1 MVGHSDYRDPHMK
14 SASSQLA
21 THINGVTTTLATCWK
36 ITRRDG
42 AVFGFT
48 DFDKDLT
55 VDSLLYQARSGYTR
69 SAIHT
74 IANLAVDNLDIES
87 AIDSET
93 LSAADLRAGVW
104 DGATVEIFL
113 VNWANLANGKII
125 LKRGTIGEV
134 ELKDTVFRAEMRGL
148 SQALSQ
154 QIVELYTP
162 DCRADLGDTRCK
174 VNLSALTVTGAITAV
189 TDRRGFTDTSRA
201 EAANY
206 WNGGLLTWTSG
217 ANVGRKM
224 EVKAFASGGTF
235 TLFLPMPSEVT
246 VGDTYSLRPGCD
258 KKFSTC
264 KDRYNNVK
272 NFRGEPNVPGNDQV
286 LAYPDGK

>member
-1 MVGHSDYRDPHMK
+1 MK
-14 SASSQLA
+14 TAGSPLA
-21 THINGVTTTLATCWK
+21 THITGETTSLATCWK
-36 ITRRDG
+36 VTRRDG
-42 AVFGFT
+42 SIFGFT
-48 DFDKDLT
+48 DFDKNLT
-55 VDSLLYQARSGYTR
+55 VDSLVYQASSGYTR

-104 DGATVEIFL
+104 DGATIEIFL

-134 ELKDTVFRAEMRGL
+134 ELKDTVFRAELRGL

-162 DCRADLGDTRCK
+162 DCRADLGDARCK
-174 VNLSALTVTGAITAV
+174 INLAALTVTGAITAV
-189 TDRRGFTDTSRA
+189 TDRRNFADSARGESV
-201 EAANY
+201 NY

-224 EVKAFASGGTF
+224 EVKGFASGGMF
-235 TLFLPMPSEVT
+235 TLFLPMPST
-246 VGDTYSLRPGCD
+246 VATGDNYSLRPGCD

-264 KDRYNNVK
+264 KDRYNNVR

>member
-1 MVGHSDYRDPHMK
+1 MK
-14 SASSQLA
+14 TAGSPLA
-21 THINGVTTTLATCWK
+21 THIAGETTTLATCWK
-36 ITRRDG
+36 VTRRDG
-42 AVFGFT
+42 SIFGFT

-113 VNWANLANGKII
+113 VNWANLANGMII

-134 ELKDTVFRAEMRGL
+134 ELKDTVFRAELRGL

-174 VNLSALTVTGAITAV
+174 VNLTALTVTGAVTAV
-189 TDRRGFTDTSRA
+189 TDRRSFADSARGESV
-201 EAANY
+201 NH

-224 EVKAFASGGTF
+224 EVKAFGNSGAF
-235 TLFLPMPSEVT
+235 TLFLPMPSIVA
-246 VGDTYSLRPGCD
+246 VGDNYSLRPGCD

-264 KDRYNNVK
+264 KDRYSNVK

>member
-1 MVGHSDYRDPHMK
+1 MK
-14 SASSQLA
+14 TAGSPLA
-21 THINGVTTTLATCWK
+21 THIAGETTTLATCWK
-36 ITRRDG
+36 VTRRDG
-42 AVFGFT
+42 AIFGFT

-134 ELKDTVFRAEMRGL
+134 ELKDTVFRAELRGL

-174 VNLSALTVTGAITAV
+174 VNLATLTVTGAVTAA
-189 TDRRGFTDTSRA
+189 TDRRSFADSARGESV
-201 EAANY
+201 NH

-224 EVKAFASGGTF
+224 EVKAFASGGAF
-235 TLFLPMPSEVT
+235 TLFLPMPSIVA
-246 VGDTYSLRPGCD
+246 VGDNYSLRPGCD

-264 KDRYNNVK
+264 KDRYGNVK

>member
-1 MVGHSDYRDPHMK
+1 MK
-14 SASSQLA
+14 TAGSTLA
-21 THINGVTTTLATCWK
+21 THIGGETTTLATCWK
-36 ITRRDG
+36 VTRRDG
-42 AVFGFT
+42 SIFGFT

-55 VDSLLYQARSGYTR
+55 VESLLYQARSGYTR

-113 VNWANLANGKII
+113 VNWSNLANGKVI

-134 ELKDTVFRAEMRGL
+134 ELKDTTFRAELRGL

-174 VNLSALTVTGAITAV
+174 VNLAALTVTGAITAV
-189 TDRRGFTDTSRA
+189 TDRRSFADSARGESV
-201 EAANY
+201 NY

-217 ANVGRKM
+217 ANMGRKM
-224 EVKAFASGGTF
+224 EVKAFASGGAF
-235 TLFLPMPSEVT
+235 TLFLPMPSTVA
-246 VGDTYSLRPGCD
+246 VGDNYSLRPGCD

-264 KDRYNNVK
+264 KDRYNNVR

>member
-1 MVGHSDYRDPHMK
+1 MK
-14 SASSQLA
+14 TAGSPLA
-21 THINGVTTTLATCWK
+21 THIAGETTTLATCWK
-36 ITRRDG
+36 VTRRDG
-42 AVFGFT
+42 AIFGFT

-134 ELKDTVFRAEMRGL
+134 ELKDTVFRAELRGL

-174 VNLSALTVTGAITAV
+174 INLTALTVTGAVTTV
-189 TDRRGFTDTSRA
+189 TDRRSFADSARGESV
-201 EAANY
+201 NH

-224 EVKAFASGGTF
+224 EVKAFASSGVF
-235 TLFLPMPSEVT
+235 TLFLPMPSIVAI
-246 VGDTYSLRPGCD
+246 GDNYSLRPGCD

-264 KDRYNNVK
+264 KDRYSNVK

>member
-1 MVGHSDYRDPHMK
+1 MK
-14 SASSQLA
+14 TAGSTLA
-21 THINGVTTTLATCWK
+21 THIIGETTTLATCWK
-36 ITRRDG
+36 VTRRDG
-42 AVFGFT
+42 AIFGFT

-55 VDSLLYQARSGYTR
+55 VESLLYQARSGYTR

-113 VNWANLANGKII
+113 VNWSNLANGKII

-134 ELKDTVFRAEMRGL
+134 ELKDVVFRAELRGL

-162 DCRADLGDTRCK
+162 DCRADLGDARCK
-174 VNLSALTVTGAITAV
+174 VNLAALTVMGAITAV
-189 TDRRGFTDTSRA
+189 TDRRSFTDTSRA

-224 EVKAFASGGTF
+224 EVKAFASGAF
-235 TLFLPMPSEVT
+235 TLFLPMPSAVA
-246 VGDTYSLRPGCD
+246 VGDNYSLRPGCD

>member
-1 MVGHSDYRDPHMK
+1 LKAPSTAKP
-14 SASSQLA
+14 
-21 THINGVTTTLATCWK
+21 
-36 ITRRDG
+36 
-42 AVFGFT
+42 
-48 DFDKDLT
+48 
-55 VDSLLYQARSGYTR
+55 
-69 SAIHT
+69 
-74 IANLAVDNLDIES
+74 
-87 AIDSET
+87 

-113 VNWANLANGKII
+113 VNWSNLANGKII

-134 ELKDTVFRAEMRGL
+134 ELKDMVFRAELRGL

-174 VNLSALTVTGAITAV
+174 INLVALTVTGAITAV
-189 TDRRGFTDTSRA
+189 TDRRNFTDTSRT

-224 EVKAFASGGTF
+224 EVKAFASGG
-235 TLFLPMPSEVT
+235 SIHA
-246 VGDTYSLRPGCD
+246 
-258 KKFSTC
+258 
-264 KDRYNNVK
+264 
-272 NFRGEPNVPGNDQV
+272 VP
-286 LAYPDGK
+286 AYAEHRW

>member
-1 MVGHSDYRDPHMK
+1 MK
-14 SASSQLA
+14 TAGSPLA
-21 THINGVTTTLATCWK
+21 THIAGETTTLATCWK
-36 ITRRDG
+36 VTRRDG
-42 AVFGFT
+42 AIFGFT

-113 VNWANLANGKII
+113 VNWSNLANGKII
-125 LKRGTIGEV
+125 LKHGTIGEV
-134 ELKDTVFRAEMRGL
+134 ELKDTVFRAELRGL

-162 DCRADLGDTRCK
+162 DCRADLGDARCK
-174 VNLSALTVTGAITAV
+174 VNLATLTVTGAVTTV
-189 TDRRGFTDTSRA
+189 TDRRSFADSARGESV
-201 EAANY
+201 NH

-224 EVKAFASGGTF
+224 EVKAFSSGGAF
-235 TLFLPMPSEVT
+235 TLFLPMPSIVT
-246 VGDTYSLRPGCD
+246 VGDNYSLRPGCD

-264 KDRYNNVK
+264 KDRYSNVK

>member
-1 MVGHSDYRDPHMK
+1 MK
-14 SASSQLA
+14 TAGSPLA
-21 THINGVTTTLATCWK
+21 THIAGETTTLATCWK
-36 ITRRDG
+36 VTRRDG
-42 AVFGFT
+42 AIFGFT

-134 ELKDTVFRAEMRGL
+134 ELKDTLFRAELRGL

-162 DCRADLGDTRCK
+162 DCRADLGDARCK
-174 VNLSALTVTGAITAV
+174 INLAALTVTGAVTAA
-189 TDRRGFTDTSRA
+189 TDRRSFADSARGESV
-201 EAANY
+201 NH

-224 EVKAFASGGTF
+224 EVKAFGSGGTF
-235 TLFLPMPSEVT
+235 TLFLPMPSIVA
-246 VGDTYSLRPGCD
+246 VGDNYSLRPGCD

>member
-1 MVGHSDYRDPHMK
+1 MK
-14 SASSQLA
+14 TAGSPLA
-21 THINGVTTTLATCWK
+21 THIAGETTTLATCWK
-36 ITRRDG
+36 VTRRDG
-42 AVFGFT
+42 AIFGFT

-55 VDSLLYQARSGYTR
+55 VESLLYQARSGYTR

-113 VNWANLANGKII
+113 VNWANLANGQII

-134 ELKDTVFRAEMRGL
+134 ELKDTVFRAELRGL

-162 DCRADLGDTRCK
+162 DCRADLGDARCK
-174 VNLSALTVTGAITAV
+174 VNLAALTVTGALTAV
-189 TDRRGFTDTSRA
+189 TDRRSFADSARGESV
-201 EAANY
+201 NY

-224 EVKAFASGGTF
+224 EVKAFGSGGTF
-235 TLFLPMPSEVT
+235 TLFLPMPST
-246 VGDTYSLRPGCD
+246 VAIGDNYSLRPGCD

-264 KDRYNNVK
+264 KDRYNNVR

>member
-1 MVGHSDYRDPHMK
+1 MK
-14 SASSQLA
+14 TASSQLA
-21 THINGVTTTLATCWK
+21 THISGGTTTLATCWK
-36 ITRRDG
+36 VTRRDG

-55 VDSLLYQARSGYTR
+55 VESILYQARSGYTR

-104 DGATVEIFL
+104 DGATIEIFL
-113 VNWANLANGKII
+113 VNWSNLANGKII

-134 ELKDTVFRAEMRGL
+134 ELKDMVFRAELRGL

-189 TDRRGFTDTSRA
+189 TDRRSFTDTSRV
-201 EAANY
+201 ESANF
-206 WNGGLLTWTSG
+206 WNGGLLTWTGG
-217 ANVGRKM
+217 ANLGRKM
-224 EVKAFASGGTF
+224 EVKAFASGGIF
-235 TLFLPMPSEVT
+235 TLFLPMPSDVA

>member
-1 MVGHSDYRDPHMK
+1 MK
-14 SASSQLA
+14 TAGSPLA
-21 THINGVTTTLATCWK
+21 THIAGETTTLATCWK
-36 ITRRDG
+36 VTRRDG
-42 AVFGFT
+42 SIFGFT

-134 ELKDTVFRAEMRGL
+134 ELKDTVFRAELRGL

-174 VNLSALTVTGAITAV
+174 IDLAALTVTGAVTAA
-189 TDRRGFTDTSRA
+189 TDRRSFADSARGESV
-201 EAANY
+201 NH

-224 EVKAFASGGTF
+224 EVKAFGSSGAF
-235 TLFLPMPSEVT
+235 TLFLPMPSIVA
-246 VGDTYSLRPGCD
+246 VGDNYSLRPGCD

-264 KDRYNNVK
+264 KDRYSNVK

>member
-1 MVGHSDYRDPHMK
+1 MK
-14 SASSQLA
+14 TAGSPLA
-21 THINGVTTTLATCWK
+21 THIAGETTTLATCWK
-36 ITRRDG
+36 VTRRDG
-42 AVFGFT
+42 AIFGFT
-48 DFDKDLT
+48 DFDKDLM
-55 VDSLLYQARSGYTR
+55 VDGLLYQARSGYSR

-87 AIDSET
+87 AIDSEI

-113 VNWANLANGKII
+113 VNWSNLANGKII

-134 ELKDTVFRAEMRGL
+134 ELKDTVFRAELRGL

-174 VNLSALTVTGAITAV
+174 INLTALTVTSAVTAV
-189 TDRRGFTDTSRA
+189 TDRRSFADSARGESV
-201 EAANY
+201 NH

-224 EVKAFASGGTF
+224 EVKAFESSGAF
-235 TLFLPMPSEVT
+235 TLFLPMPSIVA
-246 VGDTYSLRPGCD
+246 VGDNYSLRPGCD

-264 KDRYNNVK
+264 KDRYSNVK

>member
-1 MVGHSDYRDPHMK
+1 MK
-14 SASSQLA
+14 TASSQLA
-21 THINGVTTTLATCWK
+21 THIGGETTTLATCWK
-36 ITRRDG
+36 VTRRDG
-42 AVFGFT
+42 SIFGFT
-48 DFDKDLT
+48 DFDKNLT
-55 VDSLLYQARSGYTR
+55 VDSLVYQARSGYTR

-104 DGATVEIFL
+104 DGATIEIFL
-113 VNWANLANGKII
+113 VNWANLTNGKVI

-134 ELKDTVFRAEMRGL
+134 ELKDTVFRAELRGL
-148 SQALSQ
+148 SQTLSQ

-174 VNLSALTVTGAITAV
+174 VNLVALTVTGAITAT
-189 TDRRGFTDTSRA
+189 TDRRSFTDTSRA

-224 EVKAFASGGTF
+224 EVKAFASGGAF
-235 TLFLPMPSEVT
+235 TLFLPMPSTVA
-246 VGDTYSLRPGCD
+246 VGDNYSLRPGCD

>member
-1 MVGHSDYRDPHMK
+1 MVGHSDYRDPRMK
-14 SASSQLA
+14 TASSQLA
-21 THINGVTTTLATCWK
+21 THISGGTTTLATCWK
-36 ITRRDG
+36 VTRRDG

-55 VDSLLYQARSGYTR
+55 VESILYQARSGYTR

-113 VNWANLANGKII
+113 VNWSNLANGKII

-134 ELKDTVFRAEMRGL
+134 ELKDMVFRAELRGL

-189 TDRRGFTDTSRA
+189 TDRRSFTDTSRV
-201 EAANY
+201 EAANF

-224 EVKAFASGGTF
+224 EVKAFVSGGIF
-235 TLFLPMPSEVT
+235 TLFLPMPSDVA

>member
-1 MVGHSDYRDPHMK
+1 MK
-14 SASSQLA
+14 TAGSPLA
-21 THINGVTTTLATCWK
+21 THIAGETTTLATCWK
-36 ITRRDG
+36 VTRRDG
-42 AVFGFT
+42 SIFGFT

-113 VNWANLANGKII
+113 VNWANLSNGKIT

-134 ELKDTVFRAEMRGL
+134 ELKDTVFRAELRGL

-174 VNLSALTVTGAITAV
+174 IDLTALSVTGAVTAV
-189 TDRRGFTDTSRA
+189 TDRRSFADSARGESV
-201 EAANY
+201 NH

-224 EVKAFASGGTF
+224 EVKAFGSGGAF
-235 TLFLPMPSEVT
+235 TLFLPMPSIVA
-246 VGDTYSLRPGCD
+246 VGDNYSLRPGCD

>member
-1 MVGHSDYRDPHMK
+1 MK
-14 SASSQLA
+14 TASSQLA
-21 THINGVTTTLATCWK
+21 THIGGETTTLATCWK
-36 ITRRDG
+36 VTRRDG
-42 AVFGFT
+42 SIFGFT
-48 DFDKDLT
+48 DFDKNLT
-55 VDSLLYQARSGYTR
+55 VDSLVYQARSGYTR

-104 DGATVEIFL
+104 DGATIEIFL
-113 VNWANLANGKII
+113 VNWANIANGKVI

-134 ELKDTVFRAEMRGL
+134 ELKDTVFRAELRGL

-174 VNLSALTVTGAITAV
+174 VNLAALTVTGGITAV
-189 TDRRGFTDTSRA
+189 TDRRSFTDTSRA
-201 EAANY
+201 EAVNY

-217 ANVGRKM
+217 ANVCRKM
-224 EVKAFASGGTF
+224 EVKAFASGGAF
-235 TLFLPMPSEVT
+235 TLFLPMPSTVA
-246 VGDTYSLRPGCD
+246 VGDNYSLRPGCD

>member
-1 MVGHSDYRDPHMK
+1 MK
-14 SASSQLA
+14 TAGSTLA
-21 THINGVTTTLATCWK
+21 THIVGETTTLATCWK
-36 ITRRDG
+36 VTRRDG

-134 ELKDTVFRAEMRGL
+134 ELKDTVFRAELRGL

-162 DCRADLGDTRCK
+162 DCRADLGDSRCK
-174 VNLSALTVTGAITAV
+174 INLAALTVTGTDHRRHRQARLYRYIARRSCQLLERRFADLVERRKRRSQNGSEGFRQRRRLHAV
-189 TDRRGFTDTSRA
+189 SA
-201 EAANY
+201 YAKHVA
-206 WNGGLLTWTSG
+206 
-217 ANVGRKM
+217 
-224 EVKAFASGGTF
+224 
-235 TLFLPMPSEVT
+235 
-246 VGDTYSLRPGCD
+246 VGDNYSLRPGCD

>member
-1 MVGHSDYRDPHMK
+1 MK
-14 SASSQLA
+14 TAGSPLA
-21 THINGVTTTLATCWK
+21 THIAGETTTLATCWK
-36 ITRRDG
+36 VTRRDG
-42 AVFGFT
+42 SIFGFT

-113 VNWANLANGKII
+113 VNWTNLANGKII
-125 LKRGTIGEV
+125 LKHGTIGEV
-134 ELKDTVFRAEMRGL
+134 ELKDTVFRAELRGL

-174 VNLSALTVTGAITAV
+174 VNLAALTVTGAVTAV
-189 TDRRGFTDTSRA
+189 TDRRSFADSARGESV
-201 EAANY
+201 NH

-224 EVKAFASGGTF
+224 EVKAFSSGGAF
-235 TLFLPMPSEVT
+235 TLFLPMPSIVA
-246 VGDTYSLRPGCD
+246 VGDNYSLRPGCD

-264 KDRYNNVK
+264 KDRYNNVR

>member
-1 MVGHSDYRDPHMK
+1 MK

-21 THINGVTTTLATCWK
+21 AHISGVTTTLATCWK
-36 ITRRDG
+36 VTRRDG

-162 DCRADLGDTRCK
+162 DCRADLGDARCK

-189 TDRRGFTDTSRA
+189 TDRRGFTDTSRT
-201 EAANY
+201 EPVNY

-217 ANVGRKM
+217 SNLGRKM
-224 EVKAFASGGTF
+224 EVKSFTSGGIF

>member
-1 MVGHSDYRDPHMK
+1 MK
-14 SASSQLA
+14 TASSQLI
-21 THINGVTTTLATCWK
+21 THITGETTSLATCWK
-36 ITRRDG
+36 VTRRDG
-42 AVFGFT
+42 SIFGFT
-48 DFDKDLT
+48 DFDKNLT
-55 VDSLLYQARSGYTR
+55 VDSLVYQARSGYTR

-104 DGATVEIFL
+104 DGATIEIFL
-113 VNWANLANGKII
+113 VNWANIANGKII

-134 ELKDTVFRAEMRGL
+134 ELKDTTFRAELRGL

-174 VNLSALTVTGAITAV
+174 VNLTALTVTGAVTSI
-189 TDRRGFTDTSRA
+189 TDRRSFADTSRA
-201 EAANY
+201 ESVNY

-224 EVKAFASGGTF
+224 EVKAFGGGGAF
-235 TLFLPMPSEVT
+235 TLFLPMPSAVA
-246 VGDTYSLRPGCD
+246 VGDNYSLRPGCD

-272 NFRGEPNVPGNDQV
+272 NFRGEPNVPGNDQI

>member
-1 MVGHSDYRDPHMK
+1 MK
-14 SASSQLA
+14 TAGSPLA
-21 THINGVTTTLATCWK
+21 THIAGETTTLATCWNV
-36 ITRRDG
+36 TRRDG
-42 AVFGFT
+42 AIFGFT

-104 DGATVEIFL
+104 DGAMVEIFL

-125 LKRGTIGEV
+125 LKRGTIGDV
-134 ELKDTVFRAEMRGL
+134 ELKDTVFRAELRGL

-174 VNLSALTVTGAITAV
+174 VNLATLTVTGAITAV
-189 TDRRGFTDTSRA
+189 TDRRSFADNARGESV
-201 EAANY
+201 NH

-224 EVKAFASGGTF
+224 EVKAFASGGAF
-235 TLFLPMPSEVT
+235 TLFLPMPSEVA
-246 VGDTYSLRPGCD
+246 VGDNYSLRPGCD

-264 KDRYNNVK
+264 KDRYSNLR
-272 NFRGEPNVPGNDQV
+272 NFRGEPNVPGSDQV

>member
-1 MVGHSDYRDPHMK
+1 MK
-14 SASSQLA
+14 TAGSPLA
-21 THINGVTTTLATCWK
+21 THITGETTTLATCWK
-36 ITRRDG
+36 VTRRDG
-42 AVFGFT
+42 SIFGFT

-93 LSAADLRAGVW
+93 LSSADLRAGVW
-104 DGATVEIFL
+104 DGATVEVFL

-134 ELKDTVFRAEMRGL
+134 ELKDTVFRAELRGL

-162 DCRADLGDTRCK
+162 DCRADLGDARCK
-174 VNLSALTVTGAITAV
+174 IDLAALTVTGAVTAV
-189 TDRRGFTDTSRA
+189 TDRRSFADSARGESV
-201 EAANY
+201 NY

-217 ANVGRKM
+217 ANVSRKM

-235 TLFLPMPSEVT
+235 TLFLPMPSIVA
-246 VGDTYSLRPGCD
+246 VGDNYSLRPGCD

-264 KDRYNNVK
+264 KDRYSNVK

>member
-1 MVGHSDYRDPHMK
+1 MRTDFGSKIGR
-14 SASSQLA
+14 
-21 THINGVTTTLATCWK
+21 
-36 ITRRDG
+36 ITRQQ
-42 AVFGFT
+42 V
-48 DFDKDLT
+48 
-55 VDSLLYQARSGYTR
+55 SLIYQARSGYTR

-134 ELKDTVFRAEMRGL
+134 ELKDTVFRAELRGL
-148 SQALSQ
+148 SQVLSQ
-154 QIVELYTP
+154 QIVELYTA

-174 VNLSALTVTGAITAV
+174 VNLAALTVTGAITSV
-189 TDRRGFTDTSRA
+189 TDRRSFTDASRA
-201 EAANY
+201 EAANF

-217 ANVGRKM
+217 ANVGRMM
-224 EVKAFASGGTF
+224 EVKAFASGGAF
-235 TLFLPMPSEVT
+235 TLFLPMPSTVL
-246 VGDTYSLRPGCD
+246 VGDNYSLRPGCD

-264 KDRYNNVK
+264 KNRYSNVK

>member
-1 MVGHSDYRDPHMK
+1 MK
-14 SASSQLA
+14 TAGSPLA
-21 THINGVTTTLATCWK
+21 THIAGETTTLATCWK
-36 ITRRDG
+36 VTRRDG
-42 AVFGFT
+42 SIFGFT

-104 DGATVEIFL
+104 DGATVEIFI

-134 ELKDTVFRAEMRGL
+134 ELKDTVFRAELRGL

-154 QIVELYTP
+154 KIVELYTP
-162 DCRADLGDTRCK
+162 DCRADLGDARCK
-174 VNLSALTVTGAITAV
+174 INLASLTVTGAITASRI
-189 TDRRGFTDTSRA
+189 RRSFADSTRGESI
-201 EAANY
+201 NH

-224 EVKAFASGGTF
+224 EVKAFGSGGAF
-235 TLFLPMPSEVT
+235 TLFLPMPSIVA
-246 VGDTYSLRPGCD
+246 VGDNYSLRPGCD

-264 KDRYNNVK
+264 KDRYSNVK

>member
-1 MVGHSDYRDPHMK
+1 MVGHPDYRDPRMK
-14 SASSQLA
+14 TASSQLA
-21 THINGVTTTLATCWK
+21 THISGGTTTLATCWK
-36 ITRRDG
+36 VTRRDG

-55 VDSLLYQARSGYTR
+55 VESILYQARSGYTR

-113 VNWANLANGKII
+113 VNWSNLANGKII

-134 ELKDTVFRAEMRGL
+134 ELKDMVFRAELRGL

-189 TDRRGFTDTSRA
+189 TDRRSFTDTSRV
-201 EAANY
+201 EAANF

-224 EVKAFASGGTF
+224 EVKAFASGGIF
-235 TLFLPMPSEVT
+235 TLFLPMPSDVA

>member
-1 MVGHSDYRDPHMK
+1 MK
-14 SASSQLA
+14 TAGSPLA
-21 THINGVTTTLATCWK
+21 THIAGETTTLATCWK
-36 ITRRDG
+36 VTRRDG
-42 AVFGFT
+42 AIFGFT

-113 VNWANLANGKII
+113 VNWSNLANGKII
-125 LKRGTIGEV
+125 LKHGTIGEV
-134 ELKDTVFRAEMRGL
+134 ELKDTVFRAELRGL

-174 VNLSALTVTGAITAV
+174 VNLATLTVTGAVTTV
-189 TDRRGFTDTSRA
+189 TDRRSFADSARGESV
-201 EAANY
+201 NH

-217 ANVGRKM
+217 ANIGRKM
-224 EVKAFASGGTF
+224 EVKAFGSSGAF
-235 TLFLPMPSEVT
+235 TLFLPMPSIVA
-246 VGDTYSLRPGCD
+246 VGDNYSLRPGCD

>member
-1 MVGHSDYRDPHMK
+1 MK
-14 SASSQLA
+14 TAGSPLA
-21 THINGVTTTLATCWK
+21 THIAGETTTLATCWK
-36 ITRRDG
+36 VTRRDG
-42 AVFGFT
+42 AIFGFT

-113 VNWANLANGKII
+113 VNWSNLANGKII
-125 LKRGTIGEV
+125 LKHGTIGEV
-134 ELKDTVFRAEMRGL
+134 ELKDTVFRAELRGL

-174 VNLSALTVTGAITAV
+174 VNLAALTVTGAVTAV
-189 TDRRGFTDTSRA
+189 TDRRSFADSARGESV
-201 EAANY
+201 NH

-224 EVKAFASGGTF
+224 EVKAFGSSGAF
-235 TLFLPMPSEVT
+235 TLFLPMPSEVAI
-246 VGDTYSLRPGCD
+246 GDNYSLRPGCD

-264 KDRYNNVK
+264 KDRYSNVK

>member
-1 MVGHSDYRDPHMK
+1 MK
-14 SASSQLA
+14 TAGSPLA
-21 THINGVTTTLATCWK
+21 THIGGETTTLATCWK
-36 ITRRDG
+36 VTRRDG
-42 AVFGFT
+42 SIFGFT

-55 VDSLLYQARSGYTR
+55 VESLLYQARSGYTR

-134 ELKDTVFRAEMRGL
+134 ELKDTVFRAELRGL

-162 DCRADLGDTRCK
+162 DCRADLGDDVARSTW
-174 VNLSALTVTGAITAV
+174 
-189 TDRRGFTDTSRA
+189 RR
-201 EAANY
+201 
-206 WNGGLLTWTSG
+206 
-217 ANVGRKM
+217 
-224 EVKAFASGGTF
+224 
-235 TLFLPMPSEVT
+235 
-246 VGDTYSLRPGCD
+246 
-258 KKFSTC
+258 
-264 KDRYNNVK
+264 
-272 NFRGEPNVPGNDQV
+272 
-286 LAYPDGK
+286 

>member
-1 MVGHSDYRDPHMK
+1 MK

-21 THINGVTTTLATCWK
+21 THISGETTTLATCWK
-36 ITRRDG
+36 VTRRDG
-42 AVFGFT
+42 AIFGFT

-113 VNWANLANGKII
+113 VNWSNLANGKII

-174 VNLSALTVTGAITAV
+174 VNLSALTVTGTITAV
-189 TDRRGFTDTSRA
+189 IDRRGFTDTSRT
-201 EAANY
+201 EAINY

-224 EVKAFASGGTF
+224 EVKAFASSGII